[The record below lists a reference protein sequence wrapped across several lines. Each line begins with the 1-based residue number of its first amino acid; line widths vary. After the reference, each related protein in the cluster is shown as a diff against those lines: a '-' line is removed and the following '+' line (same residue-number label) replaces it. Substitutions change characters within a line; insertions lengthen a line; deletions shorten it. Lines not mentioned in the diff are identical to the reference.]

1 VSVYQ
6 DRGEW
11 PSLYACDVVVGVGVG
26 VGVGGLSAHVGV
38 PGWG

>member
-1 VSVYQ
+1 MSVYL
-6 DRGEW
+6 DWGEW